1 MLRGRGAAARVL
13 PEWIWAR
20 VESHRP
26 SLTQREAMAL
36 INELL
41 GPAARPIKRS
51 WYQRHAALRQAHR
64 LALAA
69 AQPAAQHHTP
79 EERGEA
85 PAAAMPLPEPELDAD
100 DSTPHACDH
109 PDASDG
115 PSSPAHTST
124 DTPARSVSG
133 STPASPASLERLDGD
148 AADLTDFACHPSG
161 DLPSATEMAAKL
173 HNPKFQPEVVVAA
186 PPAHPSSSP
195 VGSKRA
201 ADDTALTS
209 EQVSQMR
216 RQFKLSRMR
225 ESKLRLEVQQ
235 LVARN
240 RELELQLK
248 VYKVTQPT
256 LRAAEAEGSHRQ
268 ARWCAPSFRMLA
280 LRGWRRPCCLAT

>member
-1 MLRGRGAAARVL
+1 MKEYCHRVGLQGCIDAFRVVKLHESVARVIYARCAQAADSVAAAVL
-13 PEWIWAR
+13 
-20 VESHRP
+20 
-26 SLTQREAMAL
+26 EA
-36 INELL
+36 
-41 GPAARPIKRS
+41 PT
-51 WYQRHAALRQAHR
+51 HAA
-64 LALAA
+64 
-69 AQPAAQHHTP
+69 
-79 EERGEA
+79 A
-85 PAAAMPLPEPELDAD
+85 PAAGAFAAGPSIDSELGAGDP
-100 DSTPHACDH
+100 TPHACDH

-133 STPASPASLERLDGD
+133 SPPASPASLERLDGD

-256 LRAAEAEGSHRQ
+256 LRAAEVEGSHRQ